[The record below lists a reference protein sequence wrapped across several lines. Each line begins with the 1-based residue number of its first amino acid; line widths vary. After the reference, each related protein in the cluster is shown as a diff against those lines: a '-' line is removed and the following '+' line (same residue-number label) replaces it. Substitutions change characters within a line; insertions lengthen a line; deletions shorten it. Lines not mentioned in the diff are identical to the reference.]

1 MYIYMDILN
10 KYNEDEIIKMVLKY
24 EKDKE
29 YRRVYY
35 KNKYNNN
42 EEYRKKKKEVN
53 KSYMRKIRSK
63 S

>member
-1 MYIYMDILN
+1 MDILN

-42 EEYRKKKKEVN
+42 EEYRNKKKEVN

>member
-1 MYIYMDILN
+1 MDILN
-10 KYNEDEIIKMVLKY
+10 KYNEDEIIKMVLKH

-42 EEYRKKKKEVN
+42 EEYRNKKKEVN

>member
-10 KYNEDEIIKMVLKY
+10 KYNEDEIIKMVLKH

-42 EEYRKKKKEVN
+42 EEYRNKKKEVN

>member
-1 MYIYMDILN
+1 MDILN